1 VVMSDQITAEF
12 CEPNQPLAGVRLLL
26 VEDEGLVA
34 MELEDM
40 IGSLGGEVVG
50 PFGRVADALEALRRE
65 RVDGAVLDVRLDG
78 DTTFQIADVLSLA
91 ANPILFVTG
100 AASSIPEAYRH
111 VPRLHKP
118 FDDTEFARLA
128 KSIFARH

>member
-1 VVMSDQITAEF
+1 MSGQIATEF
-12 CEPNQPLAGVRLLL
+12 GESDQPLAGVRLLL
-26 VEDEGLVA
+26 VEDEALVA
-34 MELEDM
+34 MELEDL
-40 IGSLGGEVVG
+40 INSLGGEAVG

-65 RVDGAVLDVRLDG
+65 RIDGAVLDVRLDG
-78 DTTFQIADVLSLA
+78 DTTFPIADVLLRT

-100 AASSIPEAYRH
+100 AVSSIPERYRH

-128 KSIFARH
+128 KSVFAGR

>member
-1 VVMSDQITAEF
+1 MMSHQITAEF
-12 CEPNQPLAGVRLLL
+12 CEPDQPLAGMRLLL
-26 VEDEGLVA
+26 VEDEALVA
-34 MELEDM
+34 MELEDL
-40 IGSLGGEVVG
+40 ISSLGGEAVG

-78 DTTFQIADVLSLA
+78 DTTFQIADVLLQA

-100 AASSIPEAYRH
+100 AVSSIPERYRQ

-128 KSIFARH
+128 KSIFAGR